1 MKISL
6 DEFKCI
12 VFGAQRI
19 EEIDGA
25 IVLNRFTLGQQE
37 FIDAN
42 PDCVF
47 RMELKYKTTAG
58 MVLDFYTNSTS
69 LKITVDCLTTEK
81 ELCYIDVLENG
92 ELTAHEGYD
101 ENANKSFTLETS
113 LIQGEK
119 RVSVYLPNLFCA
131 KITNFELDEG
141 ASVIPYVTKKN
152 FLFHGDSITQGY
164 TAEYPSL
171 SYANRIVR
179 AFDAHC
185 VNQAI
190 GGAVFNPDLIGP
202 LDFVPD
208 KIIVGYGTNDW
219 SKGFDYTANSL
230 AFFEKLKETFP
241 NSEVVVITPIW
252 RGNIK
257 EKEKGT
263 QHSFV
268 KMCEIIKNNAIKC
281 GFKVV
286 DGLSIVPHNPDCF
299 VQDILHPNDY
309 GFEHYAE
316 NLYNIIKD

>member
-1 MKISL
+1 MKL
-6 DEFKCI
+6 VLEDFKRI

-42 PDCVF
+42 PDSVL
-47 RMELKYKTTAG
+47 RMELKHKTTAG
-58 MVLDFYTNSTS
+58 IVLDFYTNSTS
-69 LKITVDCLTTEK
+69 LKISVDCVTTTQK
-81 ELCYIDVLENG
+81 LCYIDVLENG
-92 ELTAHEGYD
+92 ELTAHEGYND
-101 ENANKSFTLETS
+101 DTNRSFTLETS
-113 LIQGEK
+113 LIQGEN
-119 RVSVYLPNLFCA
+119 RVSVYLPNLCSA
-131 KITNFELDEG
+131 KITNFELDDG
-141 ASVIPYVTKKN
+141 ASVIPYITKKN

-171 SYANRIVR
+171 SYANRITR

-230 AFFEKLKETFP
+230 AFFEKLKKTFP

-263 QHSFV
+263 QHTFV
-268 KMCEIIKNNAIKC
+268 KMCEIIKNNAVKC

-286 DGLSIVPHNPDCF
+286 NGLSIVPHSPDCF
-299 VQDILHPNDY
+299 VQDVLHPNDY
-309 GFEHYAE
+309 GFKHYAE